1 MIQPSAQRFRGGTVA
16 APRRHRLGLAAKR
29 QLWLLRAAGKPARRS
44 LLPSRLSLVT
54 FDVFDTLL
62 FLRTGSNA
70 AVWTEV
76 GRRAAAGGLSPLDPA
91 GFAARR
97 AAAVRQVARA
107 GHPSLETI
115 YDRMAEEMDLP
126 AASSRYLAE
135 LELKTLSDLLFAV
148 QDRVDLVHR
157 ARSLSDGGALV
168 FISDVHL
175 PSTFLRGQLERF
187 GYWQPRD
194 TLWASHEAGARKRDT
209 GLFRHVL
216 EDADVPA
223 GSVLHIGDDE
233 LADGHAARWVGMR
246 TRVYAGGA
254 PNRFERRLDA
264 NSGHRFDPAAVLA
277 GAAREARLQLGPGD
291 SDDVTA
297 IRRVATSV
305 VGPMLA
311 AYGLWLLAKAQERG
325 LTSLYFVSRDGQVMH
340 EVVARLAEA
349 LRCNVDCRYLYGGRL
364 AWQAASLAMDGD
376 EEALRAF
383 VTQTLES
390 YTVVRPSGVALR
402 LGLSRSQVAELAGRT
417 PSDDRELN
425 AGERAE
431 LREQLL
437 TPSGRE
443 LLHIAADEAFSLAS
457 AYFSQEGL
465 MDGQAVGFVDVGW
478 TGTTVEA
485 LNRLLAA
492 NGAREV
498 HPFFIGCLTPRSD
511 RIPACEAYLW
521 DKRRP
526 RSEKRQYPA
535 GGISVVECVCSA
547 THGPVVGYRVS
558 AGIVEPRLA
567 EEQSQAATSWPLHE
581 LRTGIRAFMERL
593 LPEVRPE
600 HLGGPDAGLMSETL
614 AALIVSPSQD
624 EAHALGSCPRE
635 EDAQAHST
643 FPLARA
649 FRLRDVLAVGQRGH
663 AVGRNMSWAVGA
675 YAQTPLALSWLI
687 RSLLSV
693 RRRLGAAR
701 RSVRARLPR
710 KLSSRLRSRGE
721 E

>member
-1 MIQPSAQRFRGGTVA
+1 MIQPPPQRLGGGTAA
-16 APRRHRLGLAAKR
+16 APGRHGLGLAAKR
-29 QLWLLRAAGKPARRS
+29 QLWLLRAAGKPERRS
-44 LLPSRLSLVT
+44 LLPGRLRLVT

-76 GRRAAAGGLSPLDPA
+76 GRRAAAGGLPQLDPT
-91 GFAARR
+91 GFGARR
-97 AAAVRQVARA
+97 AAGVRHVARA

-115 YDRMAEEMDLP
+115 YDTMAEEMDLP

-135 LELKTLSDLLFAV
+135 LELETLSDLLFAV
-148 QDRVDLVHR
+148 QDRVKLVHR

-194 TLWASHEAGARKRDT
+194 TLWTSHEAGARKRDT
-209 GLFRHVL
+209 GLYEHVL
-216 EDADVPA
+216 KDANVPA

-233 LADGHAARWVGMR
+233 LADGYAARWVGMR
-246 TRVYAGGA
+246 TRVYVGGA

-264 NSGHRFDPAAVLA
+264 HAGHRLDPAAVLA

-311 AYGLWLLAKAQERG
+311 AYGLWLLAKARENG
-325 LTSLYFVSRDGQVMH
+325 LNSLYFVSRDGQVMH
-340 EVVARLAEA
+340 EVVAQLAQA
-349 LRCNVDCRYLYGGRL
+349 LHCNVDCRYLYGGRL
-364 AWQAASLAMDGD
+364 AWQAASLAMDRD
-376 EEALRAF
+376 EEALRAL
-383 VTQTLES
+383 VTQTLGR
-390 YTVVRPSGVALR
+390 YTVVRPSGVAHR

-425 AGERAE
+425 AGERTE

-437 TPSGRE
+437 TTSGRE
-443 LLHIAADEAFSLAS
+443 LLHSAADEAFALAS
-457 AYFSQEGL
+457 AYLSQEGL
-465 MDGQAVGFVDVGW
+465 MDGQTVGFVDVGW
-478 TGTTVEA
+478 EGNTVEA
-485 LNRLLAA
+485 LNRLLTA
-492 NGAREV
+492 NGAPLV
-498 HPFFIGCLTPRSD
+498 QPFFLGCLTPRSD

-521 DKRRP
+521 DNRRP
-526 RSEKRQYPA
+526 RSEARQCPP
-535 GGISVVECVCSA
+535 GGVGVVECVCSA

-558 AGIVEPRLA
+558 AGIVNPRLA

-581 LRTGIRAFMERL
+581 LRSGIRAFMERL

-600 HLGGPDAGLMSETL
+600 HLGGPDAGLVTDTL
-614 AALIVSPSQD
+614 TALIVTPSRD

-649 FRLRDVLAVGQRGH
+649 FRLRDVLAVCQRGH
-663 AVGRNMSWAVGA
+663 GVGRNLSWPVAA
-675 YAQTPLALSWLI
+675 YAQSPLAVSWLV
-687 RSLLSV
+687 RPLLSV
-693 RRRLGAAR
+693 RSRLGAAR
-701 RSVRARLPR
+701 TSVRTRLPSMLLGGR
-710 KLSSRLRSRGE
+710 HD
-721 E
+721 